1 VSTSGTRTAAV
12 GIHPHQRSLV
22 LARII
27 AIVVLTHMAFVS
39 ARMTGSL
46 YALANKASTS
56 TVGVMMALFA
66 LVPMLIAVRAGRW
79 LDAVGPWRPT
89 LIGIALMLCGLVLP
103 AVFPYATADI
113 APLLVAAALIGTG
126 STLAMLA
133 VQQVVGDYADPNHR
147 ADAFSWLALGA
158 SVSGFTGP
166 VISGL
171 AIDSLGHRATYAVLV
186 GIVLMALGLLWLNRG
201 LLPVHDSKVRR
212 PEPLHPFELLK
223 HTQLRH
229 VLITTGLISMSWD
242 LVTFVVP
249 VHGNRVGLTASEVGL
264 VLGCFAAATFTI
276 RLAMPWLS
284 RRFGEW
290 QVLTYT
296 LFNTGL
302 AFILFPLFSALWP
315 LMLVA
320 FLLGLGLGAA
330 QPNVMSLL
338 HSRSPEGRVGE
349 AFGVRTTIMNSSH
362 VVLPLV
368 FGAFGSVLGAAAM
381 LWAMALLVGAGGAAA
396 VRWGRE

>member
-1 VSTSGTRTAAV
+1 MT
-12 GIHPHQRSLV
+12 

-27 AIVVLTHMAFVS
+27 AIAVLTHMAFVA

-46 YALANKASTS
+46 YALANKASTF

-89 LIGIALMLCGLVLP
+89 LAGAGMMLGGMVLP
-103 AVFPYATADI
+103 AAFPYATADV

-126 STLAMLA
+126 STLVMLT
-133 VQQVVGDYADPNHR
+133 VQQLVGERADPNHR
-147 ADAFSWLALGA
+147 AAAFSWLALGA
-158 SVSGFTGP
+158 SISGFCGP
-166 VISGL
+166 VLGGL
-171 AIDSLGHRATYAVLV
+171 LIDAFGHRAAFAAMVGVL
-186 GIVLMALGLLWLNRG
+186 LLALGLIFYNRT
-201 LLPVHDSKVRR
+201 LLPARHGSVAG

-223 HTQLRH
+223 HTELRR

-242 LVTFVVP
+242 LQTFIVP
-249 VHGNRVGLTASEVGL
+249 VHGTRVGLSASQIGF
-264 VLGCFAAATFTI
+264 VLGGFAVATFLV
-276 RLAMPWLS
+276 RLAMPLLS

-290 QVLTYT
+290 QILIYT
-296 LFNTGL
+296 LFNTAL
-302 AFILFPLFSALWP
+302 AFALFPMFSSLAP
-315 LMLVA
+315 LMTVA

-349 AFGVRTTIMNSSH
+349 ALGLRTTIMNSSH

-381 LWAMALLVGAGGAAA
+381 LWAMAALVGAGGGAAL
-396 VRWGRE
+396 RWRRDQR